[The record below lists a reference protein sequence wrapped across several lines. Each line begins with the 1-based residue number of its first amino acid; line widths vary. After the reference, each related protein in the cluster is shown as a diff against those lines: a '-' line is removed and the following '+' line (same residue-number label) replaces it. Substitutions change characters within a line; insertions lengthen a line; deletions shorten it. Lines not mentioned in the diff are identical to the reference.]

1 MASREP
7 FLKWAGGKRWLV
19 RQHAHLLPSFT
30 GKYIEPFL
38 GSGAVFFHLEPEV
51 ALLSDK
57 NEELIAT
64 YRVVRDTPYALDRRL
79 SELQE
84 LHSAKF
90 YYKMRS
96 DTPSTKIGRAARFI
110 YLNRTCWNGLY
121 RVNMKGQ
128 FNVPV
133 GTKTAV
139 EFPENALAGLS
150 KSLKRVELVES
161 DFETSIDRAEK
172 GDFIFVDPPY
182 TVSHNNNGF
191 IKYNDVLF
199 SWKDQIR
206 LAKAVQRASD
216 RGAFVFVSNA
226 NHDKLIKLYADF
238 AFHYTLGRASI
249 LSGKTEGRRSTEEAA
264 FLNYSPA
271 STSPR

>member
-1 MASREP
+1 MANKEP

-19 RQHAHLLPSFT
+19 SQHAHLFPLFK
-30 GKYIEPFL
+30 GRYIEPFL
-38 GSGAVFFHLEPEV
+38 GSGAVFFHLAPKS

-57 NEELIAT
+57 NGDLITT
-64 YRVVRDTPYALDRRL
+64 YRVVQDTPHALDKRL
-79 SELQE
+79 SEFHK

-90 YYKMRS
+90 YYKMRAGN
-96 DTPSTKIGRAARFI
+96 PTKRIERAARFI

-121 RVNMKGQ
+121 RVNMKGE

-133 GTKTAV
+133 GSKNTV
-139 EFPENALAGLS
+139 EFPENTLADLSAL
-150 KSLKRVELVES
+150 LKGVELEEV
-161 DFETSIDRAEK
+161 DFEVSIDKAKK
-172 GDFIFVDPPY
+172 GDFVFVDPPY

-206 LAKAVQRASD
+206 LANAVQRASD

-226 NHDKLIKLYADF
+226 NHDKLIELYTDF
-238 AFHYTLGRASI
+238 TFHHTLSRASI
-249 LSGKTEGRRSTEEAA
+249 LSGKSEGRRSTEEAV
-264 FLNYSPA
+264 FLNYSPKA
-271 STSPR
+271 KLKA